1 MNLRRHPLALALAL
15 PSLFLLGGCG
25 DAETSGDPQTSTSSS
40 IAEETSESDG
50 GATNLSGEE
59 AAAAA
64 TVREYLSA
72 MAEKDWPAMCAA
84 ASRKTQLGVERASG
98 LPCEQALAVIY
109 DGDQF
114 QNFGEATADL
124 EPESVVVD
132 GNRATVDLG
141 LGDETFPLVKEDG
154 EWKFDEE

>member
-1 MNLRRHPLALALAL
+1 MNLRRHPLALTLAL
-15 PSLFLLGGCG
+15 PSLFVLVGCG
-25 DAETSGDPQTSTSSS
+25 DAETSDPQTSPS

-109 DGDQF
+109 DGEQF